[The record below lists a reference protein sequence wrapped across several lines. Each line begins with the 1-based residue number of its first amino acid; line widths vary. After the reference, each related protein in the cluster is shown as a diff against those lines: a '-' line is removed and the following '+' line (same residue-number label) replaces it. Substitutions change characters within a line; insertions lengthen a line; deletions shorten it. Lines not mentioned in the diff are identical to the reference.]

1 MQKILQMLALNCRVI
16 KLLHHRQL
24 LHYHRRNQTFS
35 CDQLYL
41 IVVKVIR
48 FKHRQLFRFQVYLV
62 NGLFLEIYLYL
73 AGGATT
79 APDRSQSYVL
89 TTREAYNEL
98 MDMYAEMLRGSTSIH
113 SVQQQQQQQQQS
125 NNSEASDVFV
135 SRLIRSALSS
145 SGTF

>member
-1 MQKILQMLALNCRVI
+1 V
-16 KLLHHRQL
+16 
-24 LHYHRRNQTFS
+24 
-35 CDQLYL
+35 
-41 IVVKVIR
+41 
-48 FKHRQLFRFQVYLV
+48 
-62 NGLFLEIYLYL
+62 EIYLYL

-113 SVQQQQQQQQQS
+113 SVQQQQQQQQQQS

-145 SGTF
+145 SGMF

>member
-1 MQKILQMLALNCRVI
+1 
-16 KLLHHRQL
+16 
-24 LHYHRRNQTFS
+24 
-35 CDQLYL
+35 
-41 IVVKVIR
+41 
-48 FKHRQLFRFQVYLV
+48 V